1 MTNDDLFESE
11 SYFNRKY
18 DSDKAEARERLKA
31 KRELQ
36 EQAKA
41 APPIDRQQMLQS
53 IIGDST
59 EPYSVR
65 MDARHLLEVADLRPR
80 DFQRE
85 YDDFLAWRSENSK

>member
-11 SYFNRKY
+11 SYFNRKF
-18 DSDKAEARERLKA
+18 DPDKAEARERLKA
-31 KRELQ
+31 KRELNQ
-36 EQAKA
+36 PEEKPLHGERLLRRIA
-41 APPIDRQQMLQS
+41 D
-53 IIGDST
+53 DST

-65 MDARHLLEVADLRPR
+65 MDARRLLEVADLRPR